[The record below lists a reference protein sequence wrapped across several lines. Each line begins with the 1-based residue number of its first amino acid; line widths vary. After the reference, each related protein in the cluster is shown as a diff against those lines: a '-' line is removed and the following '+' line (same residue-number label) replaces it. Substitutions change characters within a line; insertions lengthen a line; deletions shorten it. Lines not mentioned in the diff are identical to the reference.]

1 MHFSVRGTVQTGQES
16 LDIAISDLALF
27 QSGASVSVFATSGP
41 NGGLSSYTLT
51 ETGLAAYADSALFNP
66 SWASGI
72 TDSIALLDD
81 GYGGARLVFGRTSA
95 TGLGSV
101 SVASIGTIGGFETLT
116 GLFSGIDPP
125 SQLAAF
131 GSDQIVLG
139 GSIGFSGYTLTGLAL
154 SQDFTATD
162 SADTLI
168 AAVSALA
175 LVQAGG
181 QPILIA
187 ASGSEDGITSYLLT
201 DTGPVLADVNGPDQG
216 LGIMHPT
223 AMATATIGSTP
234 YLVVASAQDASGA
247 LSVFEVG
254 SDGSLTATDH
264 VLDTLATRFGGVQ
277 DVQLV
282 THGAFTYVVAGGGD
296 DGVSL
301 FQLLAD
307 GHLQLI
313 DSIADTLTIG
323 LSNVSAIAATAIG
336 NTLRVL
342 VASQSE
348 GRLTDLAVDLS
359 AEGVQHVAGPF
370 GDTLNGTGLDDVLI
384 GGAGNDQLFGGGG
397 ADILVDGA
405 GQDALTGGA
414 GADVFVLRAD
424 GVVDRVLDFDPTKDL
439 FDLSAWPMFHD
450 PDSLTIATTATG
462 ATIIWRDE
470 TLSITSLTQQPLSV
484 SQVRS
489 AVILGIDRPMDL
501 TGLTFPDDGQ
511 YDLTGTSGDDVLRG
525 GPAGET
531 IAPGLGDDTVWAGGG
546 DDIVFDGAG
555 TNTIHLEDGNDVYSD
570 RDASMAGDGDTIY
583 GEDGNDRIT
592 TGIGADTVYGG
603 ADDDVILTGAGND
616 TVTGNRGADW
626 IEGQT
631 GNDTLRGGSGR
642 DWIYGGNGRDYIFGG
657 LGDDMLYG
665 SNGNDRLWGED
676 GNDILRGQAGDD
688 RLRGGRGEDTFVFAH
703 GEGNDRLYNFQKQ
716 HDLIRLIGIDRGD
729 VSISHIQDGTLIS
742 WHDGSVL
749 LLGIEHFSSDA
760 INFL

>member
-1 MHFSVRGTVQTGQES
+1 MHFTVRGTVQTGQES

-41 NGGLSSYTLT
+41 TGGLSSYTLT
-51 ETGLAAYADSALFNP
+51 ETGLAAYSDSAVFNP

-72 TDSIALLDD
+72 ADSIALLDD
-81 GYGGARLVFGRTSA
+81 GYGGARLVFGRIST

-101 SVASIGTIGGFETLT
+101 SVGSNGAIGGFETLS
-116 GLFSGIDPP
+116 GLPAGVDLP
-125 SQLAAF
+125 SQLAAL
-131 GSDQIVLG
+131 GSDQIFIG
-139 GSIGFSGYTLTGLAL
+139 GSSGFSGYTLTGLTLA
-154 SQDFTATD
+154 QDFTATD

-168 AAVSALA
+168 ASVSALA
-175 LVQAGG
+175 LVEAGG
-181 QPILIA
+181 SPILIA
-187 ASGSEDGITSYLLT
+187 ASGSEDGITSYQLT

-234 YLVVASAQDASGA
+234 YLVVASAQDSSGA

-264 VLDTLATRFGGVQ
+264 VLDTRTTRFGGVQ

-296 DGVSL
+296 DGVTL

-313 DSIADTLTIG
+313 DSIADDLTIG

-359 AEGVQHVAGPF
+359 GEGVQHVAGPF

-384 GGAGNDQLFGGGG
+384 GGEGNDQLFGGSG

-470 TLSITSLTQQPLSV
+470 TLSITSLTHQPLSV
-484 SQVRS
+484 SQVRN
-489 AVILGIDRPMDL
+489 AVILGLDRPMDL
-501 TGLTFPDDGQ
+501 SGLTFPDDGL

-531 IAPGLGDDTVWAGGG
+531 IAPGLGNDTVWAGAG

-570 RDASMAGDGDTIY
+570 RDASTAGDGDTIY
-583 GEDGNDRIT
+583 GEAGRDRIT

-631 GNDTLRGGSGR
+631 GNDTLRGGAGR
-642 DWIYGGNGRDYIFGG
+642 DRIYGGDGNDFIDGERGRDRLFGNAGNDTLYGDRGRDYMFGG
-657 LGDDMLYG
+657 PGNDVLYG
-665 SNGNDRLWGED
+665 SNGNDRLRGNT
-676 GNDILRGQAGDD
+676 GNDILRGQAVMATTLLSLPMAKGMTG
-688 RLRGGRGEDTFVFAH
+688 L
-703 GEGNDRLYNFQKQ
+703 
-716 HDLIRLIGIDRGD
+716 LIFRNNMI
-729 VSISHIQDGTLIS
+729 
-742 WHDGSVL
+742 
-749 LLGIEHFSSDA
+749 
-760 INFL
+760 